1 VKLTETLS
9 VRNQKTYFLLAFL
22 WTSIVT
28 VLSLITISSEVG
40 STIKIEYKDKYVHF
54 LFYFVFVVLWYHFA
68 TTILTKRAKLI
79 VLSSAIGYGILME
92 ICQGLFTTTRAA
104 DILDVLANSV
114 GAVIGIIVVSTLYK
128 NKKTTH

>member
-1 VKLTETLS
+1 VHK
-9 VRNQKTYFLLAFL
+9 QKTYFLLALL
-22 WTSIVT
+22 WTCLVT
-28 VLSLITISSEVG
+28 ILSLITISSEVG

-54 LFYFVFVVLWYHFA
+54 AFYFVFVVLWYQYA
-68 TTILTKRAKLI
+68 NDKLTKRRTQLI
-79 VLSSAIGYGILME
+79 VLFSAIGYGVLME

-114 GAVIGIIVVSTLYK
+114 GAFIGIIVVSILYK

>member
-1 VKLTETLS
+1 M
-9 VRNQKTYFLLAFL
+9 RNKKTYFLLAVL

-28 VLSLITISSEVG
+28 VLSLVTISSEVG

-54 LFYFVFVVLWYHFA
+54 AFYFVFVVLWYQYLNNK
-68 TTILTKRAKLI
+68 LTKRRTQLI
-79 VLSSAIGYGILME
+79 VLFSAIGYGVLME

-104 DILDVLANSV
+104 DILDVLANSI
-114 GAVIGIIVVSTLYK
+114 GAIIGILVVSTLYK